1 MKATD
6 LPLPQCVCGGL
17 TSPHFREPL
26 ITFNLIHF
34 QDEMPKT
41 EQLGTASVTPRG
53 SRAGLGASAAPRAA
67 PKAAPKA
74 IVMCFPP
81 CPSQTAGE
89 NRNSQGVSAEHLG
102 KPSMGFPQKICTT
115 QLLPCR
121 VFGGPRFGTAG
132 GFGTRQGSIPS
143 CQEVAQTP
151 GAVGGQGQE
160 GRAPRAEETGLPGE
174 REGPVLCVAGAR
186 CLLSRCL
193 LGEVRNEARFRSSFP
208 PPLKP
213 LPLPLC

>member
-1 MKATD
+1 M
-6 LPLPQCVCGGL
+6 
-17 TSPHFREPL
+17 
-26 ITFNLIHF
+26 
-34 QDEMPKT
+34 
-41 EQLGTASVTPRG
+41 ASVTPRG
-53 SRAGLGASAAPRAA
+53 SRAGLGATAA

-74 IVMCFPP
+74 SVMCSHP

-102 KPSMGFPQKICTT
+102 KPSTEFPQKIRRT

-121 VFGGPRFGTAG
+121 VFGGPRFGTNG
-132 GFGTRQGSIPS
+132 GFGIRQGSIPS

-151 GAVGGQGQE
+151 GAVGGQGRE
-160 GRAPRAEETGLPGE
+160 DRAPRAEETGLPGE
-174 REGPVLCVAGAR
+174 REGPVPCVACAR

-193 LGEVRNEARFRSSFP
+193 LGEVRNEAGFRSSFP

-213 LPLPLC
+213 TSPPSLLKRSLSLPVGLPCLWPSSLPS